1 MSKKT
6 NTVLLIVF
14 FALIIAMSAFLYN
27 ELTREYAPDQDLI
40 QIGAET
46 KEGKGNLKKAE
57 DFMVVNIDGKYV
69 KLSDMLG
76 RPVVVNFWAS
86 WCSPCKK
93 EMPEFNKVYEEY
105 GTAVAFMMVDL
116 VDGNRETREKGLE
129 FITSR
134 GYRFPVYF
142 DMYQEAA
149 KAYGITSIPMTLFI
163 DKDGYIVTKA
173 IGVIDEDTLKK
184 GIELIRK

>member
-40 QIGAET
+40 LIGAET

-86 WCSPCKK
+86 WCSLR
-93 EMPEFNKVYEEY
+93 NAGVVGLRN

-173 IGVIDEDTLKK
+173 IGEGDEDTLKK